1 MTTELYDAALL
12 PLCTQAIDPGNPS
25 AGPLDGK
32 CAQQS
37 PVRVCHER
45 AERGEFKLQ
54 LAMTRGRA
62 GEVALAVQTLQ
73 LLDALIGPLVG
84 ERLAVEILEYSYGQY
99 ARFVLEVDTRRNRY
113 RVMKTMHGQTWA
125 LCDTTCLTRA
135 VSFVQ
140 DSVYLDAEDGMLIS
154 GR

>member
-25 AGPLDGK
+25 AGSLGDR
-32 CAQQS
+32 AQS

-45 AERGEFKLQ
+45 AGRGEFRLQ

-62 GEVALAVQTLQ
+62 GEVSLAVQTLQ

-84 ERLAVEILEYSYGQY
+84 ERLAVDILEYSYGQY

-113 RVMKTMHGQTWA
+113 RVMKTMYGQTWA
-125 LCDTTCLTRA
+125 LCDTACLTRA